1 MVIKMIYDETIS
13 RASPSTN
20 KFPVA
25 VTGTIWYY
33 LVNNH
38 GNVYMNKIRNVQRT
52 NWFYQVKIGPRFD
65 IGHFEAKLNGNFWIL
80 SENVFYPHLQL
91 GERSF
96 GRIRVNNALSADKR
110 LRKSVLEYI
119 KVISL
124 ETGLPFMKEPQ
135 LIEKRLKAE

>member
-1 MVIKMIYDETIS
+1 MIYDETIS